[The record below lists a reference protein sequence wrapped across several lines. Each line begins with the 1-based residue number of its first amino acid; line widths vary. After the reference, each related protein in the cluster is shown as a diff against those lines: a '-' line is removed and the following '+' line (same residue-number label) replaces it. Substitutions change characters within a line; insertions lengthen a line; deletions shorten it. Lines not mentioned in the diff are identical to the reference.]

1 MWNPRSPQS
10 QGPGGRSCSVHI
22 VAGIPSQKL
31 SPIERASFS
40 VGHLW
45 RLRIRVRVA
54 RAALVGFLMAFFLPG
69 LGTPLVRAQNVGH
82 RDFSYGKTGD
92 AKLTGE
98 RPESKLWWNDGSW
111 WGSLFDRSLS
121 PTTSTGSMRP
131 PKPGLTR
138 ERPWTAAP
146 GPRRMRF
153 GTARPESSTSSRI
166 FLAVPRKPPRPRPIG
181 PGSTACPT
189 TGRRKLTP

>member
-1 MWNPRSPQS
+1 RMWNPRSPQS

-111 WGSLFDRSLS
+111 WGSLFD
-121 PTTSTGSMRP
+121 P
-131 PKPGLTR
+131 LTLAYHIYR
-138 ERPWTAAP
+138 LDAATQTWVDT
-146 GPRRMRF
+146 
-153 GTARPESSTSSRI
+153 GTALDSRTWSKADALWDSS
-166 FLAVPRKPPRPRPIG
+166 AG
-181 PGSTACPT
+181 
-189 TGRRKLTP
+189 KLYVVS

>member
-92 AKLTGE
+92 AKLTA
-98 RPESKLWWNDGSW
+98 W
-111 WGSLFDRSLS
+111 
-121 PTTSTGSMRP
+121 
-131 PKPGLTR
+131 
-138 ERPWTAAP
+138 AAP
-146 GPRRMRF
+146 EVLPVGAAAE
-153 GTARPESSTSSRI
+153 G
-166 FLAVPRKPPRPRPIG
+166 LASNDISAVIAFQGNKIG
-181 PGSTACPT
+181 VMWSNQVNGLFSFA
-189 TGRRKLTP
+189 